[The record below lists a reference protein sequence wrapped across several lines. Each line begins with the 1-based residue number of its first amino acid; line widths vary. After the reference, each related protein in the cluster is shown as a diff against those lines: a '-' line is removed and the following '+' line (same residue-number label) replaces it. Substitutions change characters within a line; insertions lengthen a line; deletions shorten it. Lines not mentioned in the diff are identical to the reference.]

1 MTKKSMALKQIS
13 DYMAKKGKVLTLAE
27 YNAETDTPIRSV
39 MVKRIFG
46 GSWARMEGMLKVAYP
61 ELYESP
67 KPVIIQDPANTC
79 LVKLYSCGFLARKHR
94 FLPNH
99 LYTFLRP
106 NQWRCQHLHRNL

>member
-1 MTKKSMALKQIS
+1 MTKKSMALKQIA

-61 ELYESP
+61 ELYEAP
-67 KPVIIQDPANTC
+67 KPAPAPKKT
-79 LVKLYSCGFLARKHR
+79 VAKAKVEKKDGK
-94 FLPNH
+94 
-99 LYTFLRP
+99 
-106 NQWRCQHLHRNL
+106 